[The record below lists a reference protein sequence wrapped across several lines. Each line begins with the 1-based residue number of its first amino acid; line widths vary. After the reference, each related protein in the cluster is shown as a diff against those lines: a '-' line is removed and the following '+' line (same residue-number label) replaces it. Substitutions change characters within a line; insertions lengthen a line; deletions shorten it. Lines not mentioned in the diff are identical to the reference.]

1 MLNQNWFQD
10 KRFVMFEDF
19 AESQSFFDTETKN
32 IYVVSE
38 EYGQKGS
45 TIVQEIT
52 PESFEYTPNY
62 NRYKKF
68 MDIKEKYRVTYT
80 AQVDQT
86 IEATSLEEAKKI
98 AKNGAGEYENQA
110 FESIYLSEVAFI
122 TDRDGNEV

>member
-10 KRFVMFEDF
+10 KRFVMFEGF

-45 TIVQEIT
+45 NIIQEIT
-52 PESFEYTPNY
+52 PESFEYMPNY

-68 MDIKEKYRVTYT
+68 IGIKEKYRATYT

-98 AKNGAGEYENQA
+98 AKNGTGEYKNQA

-122 TDRDGNEV
+122 TDEDGNEV

>member
-45 TIVQEIT
+45 NIIQEIT

-68 MDIKEKYRVTYT
+68 IGIKEKYTVTYT

-86 IEATSLEEAKKI
+86 IKASSLEEAKEI
-98 AKNGAGEYENQA
+98 AKNGTGEYENQT

-122 TDRDGNEV
+122 TDKDANEV

>member
-10 KRFVMFEDF
+10 KKFIMFEDYG
-19 AESQSFFDTETKN
+19 ESQSFFDTKSGN

-45 TIVQEIT
+45 TIIQEIT
-52 PESFEYTPNY
+52 SKSFEYTPNY

-68 MDIKEKYRVTYT
+68 MEIKEKYRVTYT

-86 IEATSLEEAKKI
+86 IEASSLDEAKEI

-122 TDRDGNEV
+122 TDKDGNEV